1 MSIMKS
7 DKPDYFTSHPEK
19 LKGGAKVGLVRLVK
33 DKISGLYVPE
43 IYANVE
49 QAINSGKHIV
59 IRSDHPKEYD
69 GLAGLLQSVF
79 TEIEADKLK
88 FTLHEGSR
96 FNDYSLSSSED
107 LQNLR
112 HRIIDQDPIFQ
123 RYLKLTGENQEEFF
137 RGFNF
142 TFWETIQ
149 GINGTMWADPVIPN
163 KYHFVQFNFEDGNA
177 FIHYTRL
184 NTFTGVSKS
193 NGSSGRLEDKI
204 PGGADTLRKLI
215 DSYEEIRSMSQF
227 NGNHCYEMEYQID
240 SSGNQWFLQWRRM
253 RDFTPTDFKLE
264 RGAEKGEVEGSFAIG
279 KTGEEGYVLKT
290 QHTQRNTGINLDVE
304 AITTME
310 STLPSIRYPN
320 AQAVLYN
327 HSSFNYFVVR
337 GFTHSS
343 RELIGNVNLITHSPF
358 PDKKEVDT
366 FTERPFRYTSD
377 GERCLIRRM

>member
-1 MSIMKS
+1 MKS
-7 DKPDYFTSHPEK
+7 DKLDYFTLHPEK
-19 LKGGAKVGLVRLVK
+19 LREGAKVGIARLVK
-33 DKISGLYVPE
+33 DKISGLCIPE

-49 QAINSGKHIV
+49 QAINSGKHVV
-59 IRSDHPKEYD
+59 IRSDHPREYD
-69 GLAGLLQSVF
+69 GLAGLLMSVF
-79 TEIEADKLK
+79 TEREAGKLK
-88 FTLHEGSR
+88 FTLHEGSW
-96 FNDYSLSSSED
+96 FKDYSLSSSED

-112 HRIIDQDPIFQ
+112 PRIIDQDPIFQ

-137 RGFNF
+137 KEFNF

-177 FIHYTRL
+177 FIHYARL
-184 NTFTGVSKS
+184 NTSTGVSES

-204 PGGADTLRKLI
+204 PRGADTLRKLI
-215 DSYEEIRSMSQF
+215 DSYEEIRSMGWF

-240 SSGNQWFLQWRRM
+240 SSGNRWFLQWRRM

-264 RGAEKGEVEGSFAIG
+264 RRAEEGEVEGSFAIG

-290 QHTQRNTGINLDVE
+290 QYTQIDTGINPNVE

-310 STLPSIRYPN
+310 SPLASIRYPN

-327 HSSFNYFVVR
+327 HSSFDYFVIR

-343 RELIGNVNLITHSPF
+343 RELIGNVNLITHLPF
-358 PDKKEVDT
+358 PDKKELDKL
-366 FTERPFRYTSD
+366 TERSLRYISD
-377 GERCLIRRM
+377 GERCLIKRM